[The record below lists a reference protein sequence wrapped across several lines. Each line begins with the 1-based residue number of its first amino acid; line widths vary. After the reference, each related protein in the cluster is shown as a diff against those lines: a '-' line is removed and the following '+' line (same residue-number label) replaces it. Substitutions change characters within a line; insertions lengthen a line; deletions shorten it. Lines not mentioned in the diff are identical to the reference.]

1 MILEMKTLPTI
12 NSILDIYDPDLLLI
26 LLEMLDDIF
35 KFGQIFSNNDEN
47 LEFFEVDKIES
58 KNKFVIEFKSI
69 GGGRK
74 IELLLEHNNPKIR
87 EKSSYLLNFLK

>member
-47 LEFFEVDKIES
+47 MEFLEVDKIES
-58 KNKFVIEFKSI
+58 KNKFVAEFKSI

-87 EKSSYLLNFLK
+87 EKASYLLNFLK